1 MDDSYERYRETL
13 SYHRQGKGYTESE
26 NESSYS
32 AYEGPRAKQEKIVYV
47 NSSGSQRH
55 ARSSTGE
62 GSIISV
68 SVKSRGPRKLRVES
82 ESRSSAEE
90 VRVVRSI
97 LRESPRSRSRSGPYR
112 HRYRSET
119 RSEGSVRFDI
129 PPKRKHRKYRVLNYD
144 GASGPYEEMIRN
156 PMPNHSYS
164 TEAVYDDT
172 RDGRSEGYSSKIS
185 RDEKV
190 YRAEPYREQKRRQS
204 PLSRNR
210 IAVSENARYVARKSD
225 FESLAFMTG
234 SRGRSL
240 SSERRS
246 LRRDDPRPRHRQHR
260 RRSTSRSNYR
270 YSTSSEESSANYIPR
285 ELLSFVPQDKVC

>member
-1 MDDSYERYRETL
+1 MDDSYERYRETR

-32 AYEGPRAKQEKIVYV
+32 SYEGPRARRQKIVYV

-55 ARSSTGE
+55 ARSSTGD

-68 SVKSRGPRKLRVES
+68 SVKSRGPRNLRVDS
-82 ESRSSAEE
+82 ESRSSADE

-97 LRESPRSRSRSGPYR
+97 LRESPRPRSRSSPYR

-144 GASGPYEEMIRN
+144 GASGPYEEMIRS
-156 PMPNHSYS
+156 PMPDHSYS
-164 TEAVYDDT
+164 TEVVNGDP
-172 RDGRSEGYSSKIS
+172 RDGRLEGYSSKIS

-190 YRAEPYREQKRRQS
+190 YRAEPHREQKRRQS
-204 PLSRNR
+204 PLSGNR
-210 IAVSENARYVARKSD
+210 IAVSENARYVARNSD
-225 FESLAFMTG
+225 FEGLAFMTG

-240 SSERRS
+240 SSERRL

-270 YSTSSEESSANYIPR
+270 YSTSSGESSANYIPR
-285 ELLSFVPQDKVC
+285 ELLSFVLQDTVY